1 MWGGTKNHRPIIVI
15 LIFRKKFFQIRE
27 ILRSYEINSI
37 FTLFILKILKFIF
50 KLLSEFQG
58 KSEIAKKIIEK
69 HSINYDYCEGKG
81 EWENDYIKVVDSSDE
96 ILFEDGKW

>member
-1 MWGGTKNHRPIIVI
+1 MPYVEVI
-15 LIFRKKFFQIRE
+15 SDRRLGKSLE
-27 ILRSYEINSI
+27 E
-37 FTLFILKILKFIF
+37 
-50 KLLSEFQG
+50 LLQDEFQG